1 MRINAFTGGKLSYY
15 VFSIVFLSE
24 NPCKRKYLKILIL
37 GQHVRFGIHTAF
49 VEHLVLL
56 EILHKGEI
64 DIEVA
69 L

>member
-1 MRINAFTGGKLSYY
+1 MRINAFIGGKLPYY
-15 VFSIVFLSE
+15 VFSTVFLSE
-24 NPCKRKYLKILIL
+24 NPFKRKYLIMLIL
-37 GQHVRFGIHTAF
+37 GQHVRFGLHTAF
-49 VEHLVLL
+49 IERLVLL